1 MGYVARLHF
10 VVSRN
15 RIAAPVLTPDLGDT
29 APHAQK
35 DFAARKFFFF
45 FPSFLS
51 PDDCRGFPNLK
62 RGVSQ

>member
-1 MGYVARLHF
+1 MLPAFIFGE
-10 VVSRN
+10 RN
-15 RIAAPVLTPDLGDT
+15 HIAALVLNPGLDNT
-29 APHAQK
+29 APHAQR

-51 PDDCRGFPNLK
+51 PDDCRGFPSRK